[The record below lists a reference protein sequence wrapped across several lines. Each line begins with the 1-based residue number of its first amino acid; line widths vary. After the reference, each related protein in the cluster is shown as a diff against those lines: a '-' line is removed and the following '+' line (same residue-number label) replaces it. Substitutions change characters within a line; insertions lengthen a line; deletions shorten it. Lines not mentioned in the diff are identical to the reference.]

1 MVKRRKEDFINY
13 MVSVLQNSMLTG
25 IPQIAEC
32 RECPP
37 KKILRALVFIFC
49 VVGFIYQSMVFMN
62 IYWQY
67 RTVID
72 IQVENPKSTEM
83 PSITFCTN
91 NGVIVTSGL
100 PHGNLC
106 TSPIFCTKNLAEYL
120 KNPLIYHHPT
130 INESFY
136 RTEFEAWSSFQLGS
150 SGPETL
156 ARTPSTQTSIFKK
169 NKVCAT
175 YPDACAAVE
184 SPRKIYVTACP
195 GSLVGQLK
203 LMELSYSNYEDY
215 KPFLVPLEKLIL
227 TCHAD
232 FKKAGET
239 QERMRNIRSPKD
251 DVVVLYACYTIHT
264 RIGLPDAEP
273 DMVQPQAN
281 TPNPQPS
288 RERSKLSIINPSHK
302 KCSESL
308 LVRIKLLKGKQKLV
322 PPKKTVKHLLPP
334 PYETKCKNYITEW
347 EARGGNGPTTEK
359 ECIEECQRNSSLK
372 IHGCITDLLRGP
384 TNAKNV

>member
-25 IPQIAEC
+25 IPQIASAGNA
-32 RECPP
+32 P

-91 NGVIVTSGL
+91 NGIMTD
-100 PHGNLC
+100 
-106 TSPIFCTKNLAEYL
+106 
-120 KNPLIYHHPT
+120 
-130 INESFY
+130 
-136 RTEFEAWSSFQLGS
+136 
-150 SGPETL
+150 
-156 ARTPSTQTSIFKK
+156 
-169 NKVCAT
+169 KVCAT

-184 SPRKIYVTACP
+184 SPPEDICDCLPRFCTDGVFTNE
-195 GSLVGQLK
+195 SLAGQLK
-203 LMELSYSNYEDY
+203 LMELSYSKYEDY

-239 QERMRNIRSPKD
+239 QEECGLEYYKNIRSPKD

-273 DMVQPQAN
+273 DMVQPQATEYFLFDSVPQILN
-281 TPNPQPS
+281 LHVKDPNFQ
-288 RERSKLSIINPSHK
+288 LSIHHTRNVLNPYLYGS
-302 KCSESL
+302 SL
-308 LVRIKLLKGKQKLV
+308 SKGNKNLFRL
-322 PPKKTVKHLLPP
+322 KKTVKHLLPP

-384 TNAKNV
+384 TNAKTCEGHRTNEGWLPLSQECISQECRPACEFNPVEYA